1 MGLFTPKI
9 SKVELASA
17 KNMLKQVNDCSKVV
31 NTTTNPET
39 YFSRLN
45 FLFDLLLELRK
56 YEKYRIFTGKSPTQ
70 DYNYLLDNLE
80 SSVNAFIDRTY
91 EKQKE
96 KMSTLKTDK
105 SKYNSFQKYAQK
117 MSTAFENA
125 NSFWQ
130 GNAGISHYT
139 GILYTQNNMLH
150 LNKILEHVDDFS
162 SSE

>member
-1 MGLFTPKI
+1 MGFFTPKI
-9 SKVELASA
+9 SKVELASV
-17 KNMLKQVNDCSKVV
+17 KNMLKQVNDCTKIV

-39 YFSRLN
+39 YFGRLN

-70 DYNYLLDNLE
+70 DYNYLIDNLE

-105 SKYNSFQKYAQK
+105 SKCNSFQKYAQK
-117 MSTAFENA
+117 MRNAFENA
-125 NSFWQ
+125 NEFWQ
-130 GNAGISHYT
+130 GNSVTSHYT

-150 LNKILEHVDDFS
+150 LNKILEQADDFIS
-162 SSE
+162 SK